1 MNNLKEEV
9 NLVVLGSKYNK
20 FVILSSKVMKNISRY
35 NLIKDTLRKVTVNIG
50 LEGIIV
56 KMLLDGGT
64 MGLVISSEFTRKQ
77 RFNF

>member
-1 MNNLKEEV
+1 MNNLKEEE
-9 NLVVLGSKYNK
+9 NLVVLGSNYNR
-20 FVILSSKVMKNISRY
+20 FVILNSKVMKNISRY
-35 NLIKDTLRKVTVNIG
+35 NLNEDTLKKVTVNIG

-56 KMLLDGGT
+56 KMLLDSGA